1 VLEKLKI
8 KLLSYSLFVVV
19 PGPLSNNEIRIKKR
33 RAEKIKQQQKALKEK
48 KKQWIIRITQKI

>member
-19 PGPLSNNEIRIKKR
+19 PGPWAWGLLDFSKLKPPMIVSSPRLESERLSSFTSIV
-33 RAEKIKQQQKALKEK
+33 KI
-48 KKQWIIRITQKI
+48 